1 MKGVTSYVHDDL
13 SKMIQ
18 HTTGAAGTSAT
29 GATPTTPT
37 TPAVLATNKK
47 FQVPVTPLPEYLAY
61 SSMGLIDSQPL
72 LLKVLP
78 NLSNCAC
85 NVVDKD
91 KDVLSDMKNTGPDIN
106 TGIEVVLIQYIPLNR
121 ATPARLFAPNK
132 QSDCT
137 VMALLT
143 NKS

>member
-18 HTTGAAGTSAT
+18 HTTCAASASAT

-37 TPAVLATNKK
+37 SPAVLATNKK

-61 SSMGLIDSQPL
+61 SSIGLIDSQPL
-72 LLKVLP
+72 LLKVLAGQ
-78 NLSNCAC
+78 SNCTC

-91 KDVLSDMKNTGPDIN
+91 KDILSDMKNTGPDIN
-106 TGIEVVLIQYIPLNR
+106 TGIEVILILQWLV
-121 ATPARLFAPNK
+121 
-132 QSDCT
+132 D
-137 VMALLT
+137 
-143 NKS
+143 